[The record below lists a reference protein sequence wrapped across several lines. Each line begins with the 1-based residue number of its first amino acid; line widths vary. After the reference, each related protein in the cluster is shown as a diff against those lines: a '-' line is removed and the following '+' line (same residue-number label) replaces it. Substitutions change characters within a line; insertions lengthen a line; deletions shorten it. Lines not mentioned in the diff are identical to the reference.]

1 MIKVREENF
10 FRKLKWNWSK
20 NRKQYIIKALS
31 YLLVVV
37 VTAAVVIAVMDS
49 RTVRL
54 SQLEAATKRL
64 DAANTEAKDLLEQVS
79 KIKDNT
85 KTMLDEVAQREAEVS
100 KKIEEMENAYDDAQD
115 QENLRW
121 VLPLRY
127 HNVSS
132 SYGNRTHPVSGEY
145 SFHTGIDLA
154 APEGTPIVAS
164 RSGTV
169 VKAEY
174 QDEAG
179 NFVTIDHYDG
189 YDSSYLHMKKYIVE
203 VGQVVIAGQVIGY
216 CGETGTATGPHL
228 HFEVYKDGRRVNP
241 SKLLDLY

>member
-20 NRKQYIIKALS
+20 NWKQYTIKALS

-49 RTVRL
+49 QVVRL
-54 SQLEAATKRL
+54 GRIEAATKRL

-100 KKIEEMENAYDDAQD
+100 KKIEELENAYGDALD

-145 SFHTGIDLA
+145 SFHTGVDLA